1 MILSNNE
8 MYQMNNFL
16 KIPNLKIITKIEL
29 NNIKYNNKDNFIVN
43 FDDYNN
49 GTHWVSIYQ
58 NIYFDSYG
66 IIAPDNIENYMKKG
80 YIYNDIQLQ
89 PLNLTSLYC
98 GWFCLYFLD
107 YMNNHNEDNIIKFH
121 NFIKLFNN
129 NNIQNNKKI
138 IYDYFIKKIKN
149 V

>member
-1 MILSNNE
+1 MILSNIE
-8 MYQMNNFL
+8 MYQMNNIL

-66 IIAPDNIENYMKKG
+66 IIAPDDIENYMKKG
-80 YIYNDIQLQ
+80 YVYNDIQLQ
-89 PLNLTSLYC
+89 PLNLSSLYC

-121 NFIKLFNN
+121 NFIKLFDN

>member
-1 MILSNNE
+1 MILSNIE
-8 MYQMNNFL
+8 MYEMNNIL

-80 YIYNDIQLQ
+80 YVYNDIQLQ
-89 PLNLTSLYC
+89 PLNLSSLYC

>member
-1 MILSNNE
+1 MILSNIE
-8 MYQMNNFL
+8 MYEMNNFL

-66 IIAPDNIENYMKKG
+66 IIAPDNIENYM
-80 YIYNDIQLQ
+80 L
-89 PLNLTSLYC
+89 
-98 GWFCLYFLD
+98 
-107 YMNNHNEDNIIKFH
+107 IIIFS
-121 NFIKLFNN
+121 
-129 NNIQNNKKI
+129 
-138 IYDYFIKKIKN
+138 
-149 V
+149 

>member
-1 MILSNNE
+1 MILSNIE
-8 MYQMNNFL
+8 MYEMNNFL

-66 IIAPDNIENYMKKG
+66 IIAPDDIENYMKKG

-89 PLNLTSLYC
+89 PLNLSSLYC

-107 YMNNHNEDNIIKFH
+107 YMNNHTEDNIIKFH
-121 NFIKLFNN
+121 NFIKLFDN

>member
-1 MILSNNE
+1 MILSNIE
-8 MYQMNNFL
+8 MYEMNNIL

-66 IIAPDNIENYMKKG
+66 IIAPDDIENYMKKG

-89 PLNLTSLYC
+89 PLNLSSLYC

-121 NFIKLFNN
+121 NFIKLFDN
-129 NNIQNNKKI
+129 NNIRNNKKI

>member
-1 MILSNNE
+1 MILSNIE
-8 MYQMNNFL
+8 MYQMNNIL
-16 KIPNLKIITKIEL
+16 KIPNFKIITKIEL

-66 IIAPDNIENYMKKG
+66 IIAPDDIENYMKKG
-80 YIYNDIQLQ
+80 YVYNDIQLQ
-89 PLNLTSLYC
+89 PLNLSSLYC

-121 NFIKLFNN
+121 NFIKLFDN

>member
-1 MILSNNE
+1 
-8 MYQMNNFL
+8 MYEMNNIL

-66 IIAPDNIENYMKKG
+66 IIAPDDIENYMKKG
-80 YIYNDIQLQ
+80 YVYNDIQLQ
-89 PLNLTSLYC
+89 PLNKSSLYC

-107 YMNNHNEDNIIKFH
+107 YMNNHNEDNIIKFY
-121 NFIKLFNN
+121 NFIKLFDN

>member
-1 MILSNNE
+1 
-8 MYQMNNFL
+8 MYQMNNIL
-16 KIPNLKIITKIEL
+16 KIPNFKIITKIEL

-66 IIAPDNIENYMKKG
+66 IIAPDDIENYMKKG
-80 YIYNDIQLQ
+80 YVYNDIQLQ
-89 PLNLTSLYC
+89 PLNLSSLYC

-121 NFIKLFNN
+121 NFIKLFDN